1 MNFYVLIP
9 AYRPDGKLLH
19 LLESLHTAG
28 LRKILVVNDG
38 SGDAYEAVFEAIRE
52 RWSHIAI
59 LPHDANLGKGAALK
73 TGFRYLL
80 EHADGVDGAVTADSD
95 GQHTAEDILRIM
107 AVMETSPGKLILGAR
122 SFDGTVPWRSRLG
135 NRLTRFLIRRLYGL
149 NIQDTQTGLRGI
161 PLSMM
166 PLFLEIPCNQYEFE
180 LDMLILAGSRRLNV
194 REVPVRTIYIDNNAS
209 SHFHPFRDS
218 LKIYFVLFRN
228 LFSKR

>member
-80 EHADGVDGAVTADSD
+80 EHADGVDGAVTAHGGRHPPDHGGNGNFTRQTHS
-95 GQHTAEDILRIM
+95 G
-107 AVMETSPGKLILGAR
+107 
-122 SFDGTVPWRSRLG
+122 GT
-135 NRLTRFLIRRLYGL
+135 
-149 NIQDTQTGLRGI
+149 
-161 PLSMM
+161 
-166 PLFLEIPCNQYEFE
+166 
-180 LDMLILAGSRRLNV
+180 
-194 REVPVRTIYIDNNAS
+194 
-209 SHFHPFRDS
+209 HF
-218 LKIYFVLFRN
+218 
-228 LFSKR
+228 